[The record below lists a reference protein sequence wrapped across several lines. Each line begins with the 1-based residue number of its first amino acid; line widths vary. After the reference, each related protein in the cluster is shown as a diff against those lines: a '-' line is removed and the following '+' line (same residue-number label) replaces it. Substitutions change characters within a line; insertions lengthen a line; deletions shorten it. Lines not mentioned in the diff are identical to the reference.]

1 LLRVSQPERKMD
13 WMPTLGKEALV
24 GEIHVA
30 SRPLRWPGET
40 APKNPQASYYRA
52 RYYDPQK
59 GRFLNEDPIR
69 FAGSVN
75 FYSYVSNNPVVRIDP
90 SGLIH
95 QAWNEKPYDGRLH
108 DDPGSGLEVLCTKGR
123 YKQQDI
129 WWLQQSIA
137 VRFVEIVREGENA
150 DLGHIGRLV
159 NEAITLKRCQ
169 DTCENEKKP
178 EPEPAPDNVN
188 EQNWWQ
194 QFQQFIKQNPFLP
207 IIG

>member
-1 LLRVSQPERKMD
+1 
-13 WMPTLGKEALV
+13 
-24 GEIHVA
+24 
-30 SRPLRWPGET
+30 
-40 APKNPQASYYRA
+40 
-52 RYYDPQK
+52 
-59 GRFLNEDPIR
+59 
-69 FAGSVN
+69 
-75 FYSYVSNNPVVRIDP
+75 
-90 SGLIH
+90 
-95 QAWNEKPYDGRLH
+95 
-108 DDPGSGLEVLCTKGR
+108 
-123 YKQQDI
+123 
-129 WWLQQSIA
+129 